1 LPGIIHVLPESLT
14 NRIAAGEV
22 VERPASIVK
31 ELLENAIDA
40 GADDIAVELSK
51 GGCAAVRVVDNGAG
65 MDAEDV
71 PVAFERYAT
80 SKIYRFDDIYSVRSF
95 GFRGEALPSIASIAR
110 VEMTSRKKEAVAGT
124 KIIVEAGKV
133 KEVSA
138 AGCPVGTAV
147 TVSCIFEPVPVR
159 KKFLK
164 AEATE
169 QGACIDVIVR
179 TALAHP
185 SVRIKV
191 VANKRDILNIPAAK
205 DAAERVSLVLG
216 LDFAERVLPVR
227 LDRSGTAISGFVSP
241 PDLTRSN
248 SKQVYCYV
256 NRRYVRDHL
265 LNHAVMTA
273 YRRLIEAKRYP
284 AVVLFIDL
292 PPEDVDV
299 NVHPAKMEVRFRNPR
314 EVYDAIVA
322 AVWGALSSSPL
333 AATVR
338 EEKMYPAGDPASGR
352 DYQARVGEALK
363 RYTLSPGSERLP
375 FSREQF
381 GRPYAKPAAP
391 VVRQAYGKAE
401 EQVHVREQAQEAVRE
416 PVQKPMREEIP
427 SITLGELHY
436 LGQIAETYLVFAATS
451 GMVLVDQHAAHE
463 RILFEKFKAASVS
476 RKTIGQQLLIPEVIS
491 LAPKD
496 LRFILD
502 HVELLASV
510 GIDIEAFGGDA
521 VVVKSVPSL
530 AGQMEPRGIVMD
542 ILDEFSETERA
553 SSIADKREKMMV
565 SLACK
570 AAVKANRRL
579 VPEEVAALCRDLDR
593 LAYGGTCPHGRP
605 VFVTFRTGDLEKMFK
620 RK

>member
-1 LPGIIHVLPESLT
+1 LPGIIHILPESLT

-40 GADDIAVELSK
+40 GADDIVIELEK
-51 GGCAAVRVVDNGAG
+51 GGCTAVRIVDNGTG

-71 PVAFERYAT
+71 PLAFERYAT
-80 SKIYRFDDIYSVRSF
+80 SKIYQFDDIYSVRSF
-95 GFRGEALPSIASIAR
+95 GFRGEALPSIASIAH
-110 VEMTSRKKEAVAGT
+110 VEMTSRRREAVAGT
-124 KIIVEAGKV
+124 KIIIEAGAV
-133 KEVSA
+133 KEATA

-147 TVSCIFEPVPVR
+147 SVTRIFEPVPVR

-185 SVRIKV
+185 SVRIKA
-191 VANKRDILNIPAAK
+191 VANKRDVLNIPAAR
-205 DAAERVSLVLG
+205 DAAERISLVLG
-216 LDFAERVLPVR
+216 LDFAEKVLPVQ
-227 LDRSGTAISGFVSP
+227 LARSGMTIDGFVSP

-248 SKQVYCYV
+248 SKQLYCYV

-284 AVVLFIDL
+284 AVILFIDL

-333 AATVR
+333 AAIAR
-338 EEKMYPAGDPASGR
+338 ENKAYASGNPASGR
-352 DYQARVGEALK
+352 DYQTRVGEALK
-363 RYTLSPGSERLP
+363 RYTVSPVNERLP
-375 FSREQF
+375 FSR
-381 GRPYAKPAAP
+381 GRFDRAYVKAAAP
-391 VVRQAYGKAE
+391 VSRQEYGSTAVQ
-401 EQVHVREQAQEAVRE
+401 EQVRETMQEPIRE
-416 PVQKPMREEIP
+416 PVP
-427 SITLGELHY
+427 SITLGDLHY

-451 GMVLVDQHAAHE
+451 GMILVDQHAAHE
-463 RILFEKFKAASVS
+463 RILFEKFKAASGS
-476 RKTIGQQLLIPEVIS
+476 HKTIGQQLLIPEVIS

-502 HVELLASV
+502 NVEVLASI
-510 GIDIEAFGGDA
+510 GIEIEAFGGDA
-521 VVVKSVPSL
+521 VVVKAVPSV
-530 AGQMEPRGIVMD
+530 AGQMEPRGIIMD

-553 SSIADKREKMMV
+553 SSVADKREKVIV

-570 AAVKANRRL
+570 AAVKANRRMA
-579 VPEEVAALCRDLDR
+579 PEEVTALCRDLDR
-593 LAYGGTCPHGRP
+593 LTHGVTCPHGRP
-605 VFVTFRTGDLEKMFK
+605 VFVAFPTGDLEKMFK